1 MADVFKWLYFAGF
14 PAQIILRAPHAI
26 RRRRLTVAEQHDT
39 PAESLALAALYV
51 GNLAL
56 PLAFSFTGRLRW
68 ADYGWSP
75 TTRRRAGL
83 LGSAFLAAS
92 LWLFWRSHRDLG
104 ESWFPALALGAEH
117 RLVTHGI
124 YSYLRHPM
132 YTSQL
137 LWGVAQALLLP
148 NWLAGPAGLLAFLI
162 LYLVRVSPE
171 ERMLLERFGDEYR
184 AYRARTGG
192 VIPRLRG

>member
-1 MADVFKWLYFAGF
+1 MAHVFNWLYFAGF
-14 PAQIILRAPHAI
+14 PAQAILRAPHAL
-26 RRRRLTVAEQHDT
+26 RRRRLTVAAQRDT
-39 PAESLALAALYV
+39 PAEAAVLAGLYV

-56 PLAFSFTGRLRW
+56 PLAFSFTASLRW

-75 TTRRRAGL
+75 TAQRRAGL
-83 LGSAFLAAS
+83 LGTAVLAAS

-104 ESWFPALALGAEH
+104 EGWFPSLALSSEH
-117 RLVTHGI
+117 KLVTHGV
-124 YSYLRHPM
+124 YRYLRHPM

-148 NWLAGPAGLLAFLI
+148 NWLAGPAGLLAFLV
-162 LYLVRVSPE
+162 LYLLRVPPE

-184 AYRARTGG
+184 TYRARTGG
-192 VIPRLRG
+192 IIPHLRR